1 MFDVIGLGCATFD
14 FLGIVPE
21 MPQFDDE
28 IKMSTTSQQGG
39 GEVATALV
47 TLAKLGSSVAFIG
60 KVGDDLI
67 GEFIKQDFNNH
78 NIDISNLVVQ
88 NSASSPVS
96 MILIS
101 QLTGDRA
108 ILACQHSMSDLL
120 PSDID
125 TDIIERSRY
134 LHLDGYWRQSA
145 IAAAKFAR
153 DSGVK
158 VVLDA
163 DVLAYDSQV
172 SKLIELTDIVIASK
186 NFSRL
191 FSNTDDVQ
199 KSLEVISSFGP
210 SIVGITLGSEGS
222 FFCNEAGTFHTPA
235 FQVEVVDTTGAGDV
249 FHGAFIRGLLEDWEL
264 CKVVEFASAV
274 AAIKCTKLGGR
285 EGIPNFDEALEFL
298 TIRDS
303 KYFN

>member
-14 FLGIVPE
+14 FLGIIPE

-28 IKMSTTSQQGG
+28 IKMSRTSQQGG

-47 TLAKLGSSVAFIG
+47 ALAKLGSSVGFIG
-60 KVGDDLI
+60 KIGDDLI
-67 GEFIKQDFNNH
+67 GECIQQDFNNY

-96 MILIS
+96 MVLIS
-101 QLTGDRA
+101 QLTGERA
-108 ILACQHSMSDLL
+108 ILGCQHSMSDLL

-163 DVLAYDSQV
+163 DVLSYDSEV

-199 KSLEVISSFGP
+199 KSLDVISSFGP

-222 FFCNEAGTFHTPA
+222 FFCNQEGTFYTPS

-249 FHGAFIRGLLEDWEL
+249 FHGAFIRGLLEGWEL
-264 CKVVEFASAV
+264 CKVAEFASAV

-285 EGIPNFDEALEFL
+285 EGIPDFDETLEFL
-298 TIRDS
+298 TIGNS

>member
-14 FLGIVPE
+14 FLGIIPE

-28 IKMSTTSQQGG
+28 IKMSRTSQQGG

-47 TLAKLGSSVAFIG
+47 ALAKLGSSVGFIG
-60 KVGDDLI
+60 KIGDDLI
-67 GEFIKQDFNNH
+67 GECIQQDFNKY

-96 MILIS
+96 MVLIS
-101 QLTGDRA
+101 QLTGERA
-108 ILACQHSMSDLL
+108 ILGCQHSMSDLL

-163 DVLAYDSQV
+163 DVLSYDSEV

-199 KSLEVISSFGP
+199 KSLDVISSFGP

-222 FFCNEAGTFHTPA
+222 FFCNQEGTFYTPS

-249 FHGAFIRGLLEDWEL
+249 FHGAFIRGLLEGWEL
-264 CKVVEFASAV
+264 CKVAEFASAV

-285 EGIPNFDEALEFL
+285 EGIPDFDETLEFL
-298 TIRDS
+298 TIGNS

>member
-14 FLGIVPE
+14 FLGIIPE

-28 IKMSTTSQQGG
+28 IKMSRTSQQGG

-47 TLAKLGSSVAFIG
+47 ALAKLGSSVGFIG
-60 KVGDDLI
+60 KIGDDLI
-67 GEFIKQDFNNH
+67 GECIQQDFNNY

-96 MILIS
+96 MVLIS
-101 QLTGDRA
+101 QLTGERA
-108 ILACQHSMSDLL
+108 ILGCQHSMSDLL

-222 FFCNEAGTFHTPA
+222 FFCNQEGTFYTPS

-249 FHGAFIRGLLEDWEL
+249 FHGAFIRGLLEGWEL
-264 CKVVEFASAV
+264 CKVAEFASAV

-285 EGIPNFDEALEFL
+285 EGIPDFDETLEFL
-298 TIRDS
+298 TIGNS

>member
-14 FLGIVPE
+14 FLGIIPE

-28 IKMSTTSQQGG
+28 IKMSRTSQQGG

-47 TLAKLGSSVAFIG
+47 ALAKLGSSVGFIG
-60 KVGDDLI
+60 KIGDDLI
-67 GEFIKQDFNNH
+67 GECIQQDFNNY

-96 MILIS
+96 MVLIS
-101 QLTGDRA
+101 QLTGERA
-108 ILACQHSMSDLL
+108 ILGCQHSMSDLL

-125 TDIIERSRY
+125 TDIIKRSRY

-163 DVLAYDSQV
+163 DVLSYDSEV

-222 FFCNEAGTFHTPA
+222 FFCNQEGTFYTPS

-249 FHGAFIRGLLEDWEL
+249 FHGAFIRGLLEGWEL
-264 CKVVEFASAV
+264 CKVAEFASAV

-285 EGIPNFDEALEFL
+285 EGIPDFDETLEFL
-298 TIRDS
+298 TIGNS

>member
-1 MFDVIGLGCATFD
+1 MFDVIGLGYATFD
-14 FLGIVPE
+14 FLGIVSE
-21 MPQFDDE
+21 MPKFDDE
-28 IKMSTTSQQGG
+28 IKMSETSQQGG

-47 TLAKLGSSVAFIG
+47 ALAKLGSSVGFIG

-67 GEFIKQDFNNH
+67 GEYIQQDFNNYE
-78 NIDISNLVVQ
+78 IDISNLVVQ

-96 MILIS
+96 MVLIS
-101 QLTGDRA
+101 QLTGERA
-108 ILACQHSMSDLL
+108 ILGCQHSVSDLL

-125 TDIIERSRY
+125 TDLIERSRY

-145 IAAAKFAR
+145 IAAARLAR

-172 SKLIELTDIVIASK
+172 NKLIELTDIVIASK

-210 SIVGITLGSEGS
+210 SVVGITLGSEGS
-222 FFCNEAGTFHTPA
+222 FFYNGDETFYTPA

-249 FHGAFIRGLLEDWEL
+249 FHGAFIRGLLEGWGL
-264 CKVVEFASAV
+264 AKASEFASAV

-285 EGIPNFDEALEFL
+285 EGIPDFDQTLEFL
-298 TIRDS
+298 AIRHS